1 LGPRTK
7 KENRK
12 KKSIKIYQKNNS
24 SEKRISKRPENG
36 KELVEEAKK
45 YKDWNLA
52 VYR

>member
-1 LGPRTK
+1 LGPRIK
-7 KENRK
+7 KKNK

-24 SEKRISKRPENG
+24 SEKRISERPENG
-36 KELVEEAKK
+36 KKLVEEAKK